1 MHIKLLIQNNYTMKH
16 LFTLLALTFLAGSA
30 FAQEAR
36 YDDFKTGTFTYES
49 QEGEVEIIRTKTKQI
64 EIYNDGK
71 SKLITNIKWENDST
85 YVLTHKKAI
94 NAEGC
99 LDKGDWIRTKII
111 SRDGNRYE
119 ADFVSNK
126 CGRGTAIFIKLK

>member
-1 MHIKLLIQNNYTMKH
+1 MKH

-85 YVLTHKKAI
+85 YVLTDRKSTRLNSSHVRISYAVFCLKK
-94 NAEGC
+94 
-99 LDKGDWIRTKII
+99 KK
-111 SRDGNRYE
+111 
-119 ADFVSNK
+119 K
-126 CGRGTAIFIKLK
+126 

>member
-49 QEGEVEIIRTKTKQI
+49 QEGEVEIKLNDCLGNLDIWTTWCTSILHLIRSQP
-64 EIYNDGK
+64 
-71 SKLITNIKWENDST
+71 
-85 YVLTHKKAI
+85 
-94 NAEGC
+94 C
-99 LDKGDWIRTKII
+99 L
-111 SRDGNRYE
+111 GN
-119 ADFVSNK
+119 
-126 CGRGTAIFIKLK
+126 